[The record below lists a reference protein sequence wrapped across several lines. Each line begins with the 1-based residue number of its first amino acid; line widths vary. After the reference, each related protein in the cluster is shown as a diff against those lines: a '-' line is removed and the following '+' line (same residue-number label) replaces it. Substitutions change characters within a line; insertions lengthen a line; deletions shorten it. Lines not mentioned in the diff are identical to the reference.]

1 MPPQNMPFW
10 HMDYFELMADSGKAL
25 KTGHLFSFCEK
36 KKEISIC
43 KDVSYFQYQK
53 EEVSLCILSQGEGTD
68 LNL

>member
-1 MPPQNMPFW
+1 MPFW

-43 KDVSYFQYQK
+43 KDVSPTSSTRKRKSLFVFLAK
-53 EEVSLCILSQGEGTD
+53 EKALT
-68 LNL
+68 